1 MIHDHAVVHIDA
13 GSVGDQIVMAG
24 SILHTAQRDVAPEPD
39 MEGAIGGFVLDVA
52 VACTAGV
59 GVEPMPNSAATTMF
73 SGSWKRARNC
83 LSRLPLALSSISTMR
98 PPRSSTRTGLSTMP
112 I

>member
-1 MIHDHAVVHIDA
+1 MIIAVVHIDA

-39 MEGAIGGFVLDVA
+39 VEGAIGGFVLDVA

-59 GVEPMPNSAATTMF
+59 GVEPDAELRRHHHVLRVVEAGQKLLEPPAA
-73 SGSWKRARNC
+73 GIVLDLHDA
-83 LSRLPLALSSISTMR
+83 AA
-98 PPRSSTRTGLSTMP
+98 RSSTRTGLSTMP